1 MWSISNNSNSKMKSC
16 STCGLYPC
24 FSGIDKLK
32 SDFGAYGC
40 RLWRLSKSGTI
51 GKINNTCKTEGHKKR
66 T

>member
-1 MWSISNNSNSKMKSC
+1 MKSC